1 MAKVEQVLSLEPQ
14 HELKFRGKPEAGY
27 LLPQARPCATRP
39 GPEGPDNLAV
49 TSVPAR
55 RRVRPAPREAEG
67 QRRPGAGAGGGGGAA
82 LLSLQPLCT
91 VAILTLPS
99 SWRDSGV

>member
-27 LLPQARPCATRP
+27 LLPRARPCAARP
-39 GPEGPDNLAV
+39 GPKGPDNLAV
-49 TSVPAR
+49 TSAPAR
-55 RRVRPAPREAEG
+55 RRVRPARLRVRGVLARG
-67 QRRPGAGAGGGGGAA
+67 TGGGGGAA
-82 LLSLQPLCT
+82 LFSLQPLCT